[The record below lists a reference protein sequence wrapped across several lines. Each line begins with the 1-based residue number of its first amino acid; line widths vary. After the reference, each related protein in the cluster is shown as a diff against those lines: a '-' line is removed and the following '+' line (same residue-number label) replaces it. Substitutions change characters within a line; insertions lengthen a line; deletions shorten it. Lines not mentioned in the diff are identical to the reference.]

1 MQTTTQVNAA
11 PTRKVMAAS
20 VGTAITI
27 IIIIYL
33 IEAEFSLAIDL
44 PPGVEGAATT
54 LVTFVFGY
62 FVRPSVHDAVVLQQ
76 DQSGQPTG

>member
-27 IIIIYL
+27 IIIYL
-33 IEAEFSLAIDL
+33 IEAEFSFAIDL

-54 LVTFVFGY
+54 LVTFIFGY
-62 FVRPSVHDAVVLQQ
+62 FVRPSVHDAVVL
-76 DQSGQPTG
+76 